1 MQDTLA
7 DFYCES
13 IFNSISKLSGYLDHS
28 IDIMRILVIEDE
40 IKLQKQISQQLEADG
55 YMIDTCDN
63 GEEGLYI
70 ASEYPL
76 DAAII
81 DIGLP
86 GLSGLEVIA
95 ALRKRGNLL
104 PILILTARNS
114 WQDKVKGLEM
124 GADDYLTKPFQM
136 EELQARLKALL
147 RRATAIPGTTLK
159 FGPITLDMTEQTVKL
174 SDDIVDLTTFEY
186 RLLEHLMRRQGEV
199 ISKQTL
205 TDYLYPHDDNHDS
218 NVLEVMIGRLRR
230 KLDPDGRLNPIETLR
245 GRGYRFAIK
254 AVS

>member
-1 MQDTLA
+1 
-7 DFYCES
+7 
-13 IFNSISKLSGYLDHS
+13 
-28 IDIMRILVIEDE
+28 MRILLIEDE

-55 YMIDTCDN
+55 YMVDTCDN

-95 ALRKRGNLL
+95 TLRKRGSLL

-124 GADDYLTKPFQM
+124 GADDYLAKPFQM

-147 RRATAIPGTTLK
+147 RRATAIPSTTLK
-159 FGPITLDMTEQTVKL
+159 SGPITLDTAEQTVKL
-174 SDDIVDLTTFEY
+174 GNDIVDLTTFEY
-186 RLLEHLMRRQGEV
+186 RLLEHLMRHQGEV

-205 TDYLYPHDDNHDS
+205 TDYLYSHDDNHDS

-230 KLDPDGRLNPIETLR
+230 KLDPDGKLNPIETLR

-254 AVS
+254 SSSS